1 METANKKF
9 RYSIRKFKVGVGS
22 VLLAT
27 CLLGA
32 GVSTPIA
39 FAMADPS
46 PATED
51 TEVKKTPFQH
61 LKELVEELKMDLEE
75 LKEYPEYDRSQYPL
89 QKELWDSNLSFGK
102 GQMDL
107 VSSLQENASNIP
119 KIAEDLA
126 DFRNHITLERLTR
139 QVAQYRTKYPD
150 NQEIENE
157 YKVHLEQRYDA
168 NYASQIGGNLKNY
181 TQEAEQALEKIKE
194 IAKEIES
201 KRTLV
206 QKLKELIQKIEM
218 DLEELEK
225 FPKYDVSDYPM
236 QSSLWSQ
243 LLGIGKSDM
252 EHALTLKDDSPKILE
267 FSDKLADFKN
277 YITWERLTR
286 EVNQYR
292 KKHPNNEEIE
302 EEYKRHLEQTED
314 STYATQE
321 GSVLKISTNNA
332 VQVLEKI
339 KEIVK
344 KLESK
349 EEPAPAPKAEEDAPK
364 TEEKAPETK
373 EETPKTDTEAPKDE
387 KEVPGPTPIP
397 DTPKEEEGPKPM
409 EPEADKP
416 TPPASDAEPTPTP
429 KEEEIPAPMPEA
441 PAPKDDASK
450 AEEETPKVEEET
462 QAPKTEEKA
471 PESKEDTPV
480 PTPEAEAPKAE
491 EEIPTPMPEAP
502 APKEEDTPA
511 PKVEEETQE
520 PKTEEKAPETKEETP
535 TPAPDAAPAPK
546 AEDEVPVPTP
556 EAEAPKTEEDAP
568 TPAPAPKTEEDTPTP
583 APDAAPAPKAEEEV
597 PAPMPEAPAPK
608 EEEVPVPTPEAEAPK
623 AEEEIPT
630 PMPEAPAPK
639 EEDTPAPKVEEETQ
653 EPKTEEK
660 TPETKED
667 TPVLTP
673 DAAPAPTP
681 KEEAPKTEEDAP
693 TPAPA
698 PKTEEDTPTP
708 APETPKVE
716 EETEAPAPKAEEDT
730 PTPAP
735 ETPMDQ
741 PKMEEPKTDK
751 VESDKQ
757 MPEAKQ
763 PEMEQPKAE
772 DMPKEENPKA
782 EQPKAEDSAPKT
794 AVPEV
799 APKTAEKPK
808 LDFTT
813 KERKV
818 EEALPIKEEIRYDAS
833 LALGKSYLLQEGKA
847 GKKVSVYQDVIVD
860 GKVVATNLLS
870 ETVVEGQNRIL
881 VKGSLEMKKEEVK
894 TTPSVQSNPT
904 MSQKGAPSANKATLP
919 ATGEQRNNLTL
930 VGLGLA
936 GISLAVV
943 ATAINKKS
951 KDQI

>member
-32 GVSTPIA
+32 GVSTPTA

-51 TEVKKTPFQH
+51 TEVKKTPLQH
-61 LKELVEELKMDLEE
+61 LKELVEELKTDLEK
-75 LKEYPEYDRSQYPL
+75 LKEYPEYDSTKYPV
-89 QKELWDSNLSFGK
+89 QKMLWDDNLSFGEREM
-102 GQMDL
+102 GR
-107 VSSLQENASNIP
+107 VSSLKEEDSAVSEIP
-119 KIAEDLA
+119 QRLF
-126 DFRNHITLERLTR
+126 DFRNHIIWERLTR
-139 QVAQYRTKYPD
+139 QVDQYRKKYPD
-150 NQEIENE
+150 NKEIEEE
-157 YKVHLEQRYDA
+157 YKQHLEQTDSK
-168 NYASQIGGNLKNY
+168 NYASQEASNLQASVN
-181 TQEAEQALEKIKE
+181 EAEQAFEKIKE

-349 EEPAPAPKAEEDAPK
+349 EEPAPAPTPEAPTPKEEPAPAPTPEAPK

-373 EETPKTDTEAPKDE
+373 EETPT
-387 KEVPGPTPIP
+387 
-397 DTPKEEEGPKPM
+397 
-409 EPEADKP
+409 
-416 TPPASDAEPTPTP
+416 
-429 KEEEIPAPMPEA
+429 PAPDAA
-441 PAPKDDASK
+441 PAPK
-450 AEEETPKVEEET
+450 AEDE
-462 QAPKTEEKA
+462 
-471 PESKEDTPV
+471 V
-480 PTPEAEAPKAE
+480 PA
-491 EEIPTPMPEAP
+491 PMPEAP

-546 AEDEVPVPTP
+546 AE
-556 EAEAPKTEEDAP
+556 
-568 TPAPAPKTEEDTPTP
+568 
-583 APDAAPAPKAEEEV
+583 
-597 PAPMPEAPAPK
+597 
-608 EEEVPVPTPEAEAPK
+608 
-623 AEEEIPT
+623 EEIPT

-660 TPETKED
+660 TPETKEE
-667 TPVLTP
+667 TPVPTP
-673 DAAPAPTP
+673 DAAPAPTPKEEGIPAPMPEAPAPAPTP

-716 EETEAPAPKAEEDT
+716 EETEAPAPKAEKDT
-730 PTPAP
+730 SAPKVEEETQEPKTEEKTPETKEETPVPTPDAAPAPMP

-741 PKMEEPKTDK
+741 PKTDK

>member
-22 VLLAT
+22 VLIAT

-32 GVSTPIA
+32 GVSTPTT
-39 FAMADPS
+39 FAMTDPS

-51 TEVKKTPFQH
+51 TEVKKTPLQH
-61 LKELVEELKMDLEE
+61 LKELVEELKTDLEK
-75 LKEYPEYDRSQYPL
+75 LKEYPEYDSTKYPV
-89 QKELWDSNLSFGK
+89 QKMLWDDNLSFGEREM
-102 GQMDL
+102 GR
-107 VSSLQENASNIP
+107 VSSLKEEDSAVSEIP
-119 KIAEDLA
+119 QRLF
-126 DFRNHITLERLTR
+126 DFRNHIIWERLTR
-139 QVAQYRTKYPD
+139 QVDQYRKKYPD
-150 NQEIENE
+150 NKEIEEE
-157 YKVHLEQRYDA
+157 YKQHLEQTDSK
-168 NYASQIGGNLKNY
+168 NYASQEASNLQASVN
-181 TQEAEQALEKIKE
+181 EAEQAFEKIKE

-349 EEPAPAPKAEEDAPK
+349 EEPAPAPTPEAPAPKAEEEVPTPAPVPETPMDQPKMEEPKSEMPVPAPK
-364 TEEKAPETK
+364 E
-373 EETPKTDTEAPKDE
+373 D
-387 KEVPGPTPIP
+387 EVPAPMP
-397 DTPKEEEGPKPM
+397 DTPAPK
-409 EPEADKP
+409 
-416 TPPASDAEPTPTP
+416 AED
-429 KEEEIPAPMPEA
+429 EVPAPMPEA
-441 PAPKDDASK
+441 PAPKEDEVPVPTPEAPAPKADDEVPAPTPIPETPKAEEEASK
-450 AEEETPKVEEET
+450 AEEE
-462 QAPKTEEKA
+462 APKTEEKTPETKEETPA
-471 PESKEDTPV
+471 PTPKEDEVPTPAPAPDTPAPKAEEEV
-480 PTPEAEAPKAE
+480 PTPEAEAPKADDE
-491 EEIPTPMPEAP
+491 VPAPMPDTP
-502 APKEEDTPA
+502 APKAEEEA
-511 PKVEEETQE
+511 PKVEEETE
-520 PKTEEKAPETKEETP
+520 APRTEEKAPETKEETP
-535 TPAPDAAPAPK
+535 TPAPETKEESAPKEEEVPAPM
-546 AEDEVPVPTP
+546 
-556 EAEAPKTEEDAP
+556 
-568 TPAPAPKTEEDTPTP
+568 
-583 APDAAPAPKAEEEV
+583 PDAPAPKAEEE
-597 PAPMPEAPAPK
+597 
-608 EEEVPVPTPEAEAPK
+608 
-623 AEEEIPT
+623 
-630 PMPEAPAPK
+630 
-639 EEDTPAPKVEEETQ
+639 
-653 EPKTEEK
+653 
-660 TPETKED
+660 
-667 TPVLTP
+667 
-673 DAAPAPTP
+673 
-681 KEEAPKTEEDAP
+681 AP
-693 TPAPA
+693 TPAP
-698 PKTEEDTPTP
+698 
-708 APETPKVE
+708 V
-716 EETEAPAPKAEEDT
+716 
-730 PTPAP
+730 P
-735 ETPMDQ
+735 ETPMD
-741 PKMEEPKTDK
+741 EPKTDK

-772 DMPKEENPKA
+772 DMPKA

-808 LDFTT
+808 LDFAT